1 MPALHLPVGAAPGL
15 SVRVANRSHQVPLLR
30 QRPPRVQAGESNF
43 HFPSQPRMQVLTRPS
58 QVYPELVP
66 EVEHALS
73 PAVTSEQRVILL
85 KGLLQKTRL
94 ITAAMKP
101 AATPKV
107 AASEVVPSPPSSVAS
122 SSEKFVTPE
131 GTPAPEESPLRRLLR
146 RSSQVLSPVRLVA
159 GAWESVRDSL
169 G

>member
-1 MPALHLPVGAAPGL
+1 MP
-15 SVRVANRSHQVPLLR
+15 PLC
-30 QRPPRVQAGESNF
+30 QWPPRVQAGTWNCMGS
-43 HFPSQPRMQVLTRPS
+43 SQASIILTGSS

-73 PAVTSEQRVILL
+73 PAVTSEQRVVLL

-107 AASEVVPSPPSSVAS
+107 AASEEVPSPPSSVAS
-122 SSEKFVTPE
+122 SPEKFVTPE

-146 RSSQVLSPVRLVA
+146 RSSQVFSPLRLA
-159 GAWESVRDSL
+159 SGAWETVRDSL
-169 G
+169 GQP